1 MIASPQAPR
10 PSASARAASAEVG
23 RQEPIKKCWNGLQPD
38 YHVADQWNLVNLCFH
53 VRPGKICT
61 WKQNTW
67 VEFEIHKTYKRK
79 SSITCR
85 FETKHLQH
93 LSKNTIIPQAESPFP
108 VTLHRSLENLPSERA
123 MFGPPWLMHLRLD
136 RQMISVIQKDLLFCI
151 LDIVFIFSL
160 NIQIIRI

>member
-38 YHVADQWNLVNLCFH
+38 YQVADQWNLVNLCFH

-93 LSKNTIIPQAESPFP
+93 LSKNTFFP
-108 VTLHRSLENLPSERA
+108 KQN
-123 MFGPPWLMHLRLD
+123 
-136 RQMISVIQKDLLFCI
+136 LLFQWLCI
-151 LDIVFIFSL
+151 GASKICQAKGPCLVPHDWCIWGWIARWFQLFRRSYCLEYWIL
-160 NIQIIRI
+160 